1 MRIYTLI
8 CFSFLF
14 VFSLSAQPFYNGCGP
29 DTLRYT
35 QAKAS
40 GNSEYTLS
48 AQSDFLSYGQ
58 YYTAPQGITVSG
70 LCFYGRAL
78 GNATATI
85 TGHLYD
91 FSPQDTLPFGAPL
104 VSGTVEVDTAYHN
117 GNMNQMRYCV
127 TFSQPVTMFNG
138 YIVALE
144 CDSTIPIKIYGNN
157 NGDGDMERLSVTK
170 YGWPWN
176 KMILFA
182 SDIDFH
188 IEPIVNY
195 DLGAQISFE
204 FDSACA
210 GRNYTL
216 SAAAPGVTYD
226 RMYNQRAYNN
236 QILQCF
242 NFNTQGTILPHTL
255 DTFIYVGAV
264 GDIPVAFTDSI
275 IGWTTRCHVTA
286 YDTLYAVNPPQ
297 ADFSTIGFGLPVE
310 FTSTSIEG
318 QDEYWDFGDGETG
331 TGNVVNHTFP
341 GAGSYTVTLIIT
353 NGCGADT
360 ISSVVTVPF
369 VGVDEQLANAPQIS
383 LYPNPATEKATINCS
398 ANAVLLSVYNS
409 NGMLIENLGIKDRT
423 LVELPL
429 TAYAPGMYFVR
440 VADAKGYA
448 ATKKLLVVN

>member
-1 MRIYTLI
+1 MRFYTLCCI
-8 CFSFLF
+8 AFLF
-14 VFSLSAQPFYNGCGP
+14 VFKLSAQPFYNGCGP

-48 AQSDFLSYGQ
+48 TQSNFLSYGQ

-78 GNATATI
+78 GNTSATATI

-104 VSGTVEVDTAYHN
+104 VSGTVEVDTSYHN
-117 GNMNQMRYCV
+117 GNMAQMRYCI

-144 CDSTIPIKIYGNN
+144 TDSTMPVKIYGNN
-157 NGDGDMERLSVTK
+157 NGDGDFELLSVAK

-176 KMILFA
+176 KMISFA
-182 SDIDFH
+182 ADVDFH
-188 IEPIVNY
+188 IEPIVTY

-210 GRNYTL
+210 DRNYTL
-216 SAAAPGVTYD
+216 AAAVPGVTYD
-226 RMYNQRAYNN
+226 RMYNQRAFYN
-236 QILQCF
+236 QVLQCF
-242 NFNTQGTILPHTL
+242 NFNTQGNVLPHTL
-255 DTFIYVGAV
+255 DTFIYVGAT
-264 GDIPVAFTDSI
+264 GNIPVSFTNSI
-275 IGWTTRCHVTA
+275 IGWTTQCQVTA
-286 YDTLYAVNPPQ
+286 YDTLYALNPPQ
-297 ADFSTIGFGLPVE
+297 ADFSTVGSGLPVE

-318 QDEYWDFGDGETG
+318 QDEYWDFGDGDTG
-331 TGNVVNHTFP
+331 TGDAINHTFP
-341 GAGSYTVTLIIT
+341 AAGSYTVTLFVT
-353 NGCGADT
+353 NGCGSDT
-360 ISSVVTVPF
+360 ITSVVTVPF
-369 VGVDEQLANAPQIS
+369 VGVDEQLANAPEIN
-383 LYPNPATEKATINCS
+383 LYPNPASERAIIKTD
-398 ANAVLLSVYNS
+398 AVSLAIYNS
-409 NGMLIENLGIKDRT
+409 NGMLIENLNIKDKPQ
-423 LVELPL
+423 VELAL
-429 TAYAPGMYFVR
+429 TGYAPGMYFVR